1 MKKETTAKTM
11 HADEKALNL
20 FTEMMIKKIES
31 LTEKDGWKKPW
42 FTEGAMTWPKNLNG
56 RSYNG
61 MNALVLIMHCENNG
75 YKIPRFCTFDCVQ
88 RLNEGKDK
96 DVPRVFI
103 KKGEKSF
110 PVMIT
115 TFTCVNKETKE
126 RIKYD
131 DFRQMTEEQ
140 RKEYS
145 VYPKLMVYRVFNV
158 DQTNMEEA
166 RPEMYAKF
174 KSECMPPEQ
183 KDSRDMFSFEP
194 VDFMIDNQAWICPI
208 EPTKGDEA
216 YFQISKNKI
225 VVPLKEQFK
234 DGESFY
240 SNLFHEMAHST
251 GHESQLGRL
260 KPAKFGS
267 EEYAREE
274 LVAELTAALVSVNN
288 GITKNVKDDS
298 AAYLKSWLNS
308 LKEDPSFIKTVLLDV
323 KKAAAILN
331 KHIEECAVLAEKVV
345 VA

>member
-1 MKKETTAKTM
+1 M
-11 HADEKALNL
+11 HADEKALDL
-20 FTEMMIKKIES
+20 FAEMMIEKIKS
-31 LTEKDGWKKPW
+31 FNGDWHKPW
-42 FTEGAMTWPKNLNG
+42 FTAGATSWPKNLNG

-61 MNALVLIMHCENNG
+61 MNALMLMMHCEKSG

-88 RLNEGKDK
+88 RLNNGKDK
-96 DVPRVFI
+96 DVPRVSI
-103 KKGEKSF
+103 KKGEHSF
-110 PVMIT
+110 PVMLT
-115 TFTCVNKETKE
+115 TFTCVNRETKE
-126 RIKYD
+126 RVKYD
-131 DFRQMTEEQ
+131 DYRQMTEEQ
-140 RKEYS
+140 RMGYK
-145 VYPKLMVYRVFNV
+145 VYPKLSVFRVFNV
-158 DQTNMEEA
+158 DQTNLEEA

-174 KSECMPPEQ
+174 KSECMPPETEGS
-183 KDSRDMFSFEP
+183 KGMFSFAP

-208 EPTKGDEA
+208 EPTRGDEA
-216 YFQISKNKI
+216 YFTISKNKV

-240 SNLFHEMAHST
+240 SNLFHELAHST
-251 GHESQLGRL
+251 GHKSQLDRI
-260 KPAKFGS
+260 KSAKFGS
-267 EEYAREE
+267 AEYAREE

-288 GITKNVKDDS
+288 GITKNVKEDS